1 MDGVVVDGVVV
12 DGVGWDGGGAPM
24 EERTLPSMSA
34 VKRGVEVEVVVE
46 VEVEEGGFEVEAE
59 GEAEAEAEVEEGR
72 ALRRARRRSS
82 WARPESARVCESERM
97 RPLVVSWSSRRGIPS
112 ATATSALRDSMVS
125 DGSNSTVSSLPS
137 AVETVVE

>member
-1 MDGVVVDGVVV
+1 
-12 DGVGWDGGGAPM
+12 M

-46 VEVEEGGFEVEAE
+46 VEVEVEVGGFEV
-59 GEAEAEAEVEEGR
+59 EVEEGR